1 MSLKKAKDFNVVVI
15 GSGLSSLAFIDAYL
29 EKNKKINVISPEF
42 KISRSNYESENAYQY
57 NDKNLPPQMNDRQD
71 KIKWNV
77 PF

>member
-42 KISRSNYESENAYQY
+42 KTSGSNHESENAYQY
-57 NDKNLPPQMNDRQD
+57 NDKNLPPQMINRQN
-71 KIKWNV
+71 KI
-77 PF
+77 